1 MNEITFQPIS
11 APDQETITEWI
22 WIRGQWPISLSKWIE
37 IGPTLKAQARRFV
50 EPDMVIE
57 Y

>member
-1 MNEITFQPIS
+1 MNEITFQPITV
-11 APDQETITEWI
+11 PDQDVISEWI
-22 WIRGQWPISLSKWIE
+22 WISRQWPISFSNWLD
-37 IGPTLKAQARRFV
+37 IGPSLKAQARRFV